1 VGEFG
6 AARSGAVAQDR
17 GVSTHR
23 NLAVLDAAER
33 IVAEVVRLTT
43 SRSSRL
49 LFKSQL
55 LRSAQSVSANI
66 GEAFGRAT
74 KPDRN
79 RSLTFARAEAEE
91 SIRHLHANYTAK
103 RIEKRTYWRLHNR
116 LVTLIKMITSIM
128 RT

>member
-1 VGEFG
+1 M
-6 AARSGAVAQDR
+6 
-17 GVSTHR
+17 STHR
-23 NLAVLDAAER
+23 KLAVLDAAEQ
-33 IVAEVVRLTT
+33 IVAEVVQLTT

-66 GEAFGRAT
+66 GEAFGRGT

-103 RIEKRTYWRLHNR
+103 RIEERTYWRLHNR